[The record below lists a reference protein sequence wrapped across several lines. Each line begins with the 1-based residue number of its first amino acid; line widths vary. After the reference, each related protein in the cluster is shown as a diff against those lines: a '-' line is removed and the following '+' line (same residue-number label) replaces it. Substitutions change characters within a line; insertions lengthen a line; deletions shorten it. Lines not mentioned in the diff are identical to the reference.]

1 MDDAAF
7 DHRRFLANLSHRPG
21 VYRMLDGDGGI
32 LYVGKAR
39 DLRKRVGSYF
49 SGKAKDAKTMA
60 LVAEIRDIEVTVTN
74 TEAEALILEHNL
86 IKRERPRYN
95 VLLKDDKSYPWIH
108 VTDHAYPRLAFHRG
122 ARSARGRYFGPYP
135 SAGAV
140 RRTLGELQKLFLL
153 RNCTDTFFA
162 NRSRPCLQ
170 YQIRRCSAPCVG
182 HIGEADYAR
191 DVQNA
196 IAFLEGRNQA
206 VIDSL
211 VERMEAA
218 AEALEFERAAQFRD
232 QIARLKRVDAE
243 QMVSRESATDVDAVA
258 LARRGSIV
266 CVAVLFVRHG
276 RLLGS
281 RSHYPKVA
289 PDTPDDE
296 VLSSFLGQYYLE
308 SAPPREILVERAVED
323 ADLLGE
329 ALTGRAGHRV
339 EVRHRVRG
347 DRARWLQMAATNAR
361 QGADLRAAGNAGVRR
376 QLEALAEAL
385 ELDDVPERLEC
396 FDISHTGGE
405 ATVASCVVFG
415 PEGPMKSDY
424 RRFNIRGTAAGD
436 DYAAMRE
443 VLERRYKRVKKGEVP
458 LPDLVLIDGG
468 RGQRTQALEIL
479 ADLDLEFLKV
489 VAVAKGRARRP
500 GSEQLW
506 VEEEAYP
513 RTLPSGSPA
522 LLLLQNIRDEAHRF
536 AITGHRARRA
546 KARRGSVLEDIPGLG
561 PKRRRDLLRHFGG
574 LKGVSAAGMDDLT
587 KVPGIS
593 RVLAERIYTV
603 LHAEQEPAGEAQPN

>member
-1 MDDAAF
+1 MDAPVF
-7 DHRRFLANLSHRPG
+7 DHRRFLANLGHRPG
-21 VYRMLDGDGGI
+21 VYRMLDGEGAV

-39 DLRKRVGSYF
+39 DLRKRVGTYF
-49 SGKAKDAKTMA
+49 SGRAKDAKTMA
-60 LVAEIRDIEVTVTN
+60 LVGEIRDVEVTVTN

-108 VTDHAYPRLAFHRG
+108 VTEHAYPRLAFHRG
-122 ARSARGRYFGPYP
+122 ARNAKGRYFGPYP

-182 HIGEADYAR
+182 YVGEGEYGS
-191 DVQNA
+191 DVRNA

-243 QMVSRESATDVDAVA
+243 QAVSRDSAADIDAVA
-258 LARRGSIV
+258 LAWRGGIV

-289 PDTPDDE
+289 PDTPSEE
-296 VLSSFLGQYYLE
+296 VLAAFLSQYYLE
-308 SAPPREILVERAVED
+308 SAPPREILVEQPVED
-323 ADLLGE
+323 AALLGE
-329 ALTGRAGHRV
+329 ALTARAGHRV
-339 EVRHRVRG
+339 EIRHRVRG
-347 DRARWLQMAATNAR
+347 DRARWLQMAGTNAR
-361 QGADLRAAGNAGVRR
+361 QGADLRAAGNAGVRQ
-376 QLEALAEAL
+376 QLEDLAAALQ
-385 ELDDVPERLEC
+385 LDDVPERLEC

-415 PEGPMKSDY
+415 PEGPVKSDY
-424 RRFNIRGTAAGD
+424 RRFNIRSATAGD

-443 VLERRYKRVKKGEVP
+443 VLGRRYQRVKKGEVP
-458 LPDLVLIDGG
+458 LPDVVFIDGG

-479 ADLDLEFLKV
+479 AELGLDFLTV

-506 VEEEAYP
+506 LGEESRP
-513 RTLPSGSPA
+513 RTLPPGSPA
-522 LLLLQNIRDEAHRF
+522 LLLIQNIRDEAHRF

-546 KARRGSVLEDIPGLG
+546 KKRRSSVLEEIPGLG

-574 LKGVSAAGMDDLT
+574 LKGISAAGTEDLA

-603 LHAEQEPAGEAQPN
+603 LHAEYEPADQNTD